1 MYQTEVL
8 GQSLSSGI
16 RFSFAKPTAGT
27 TRYPCKSHDSRNR
40 PEVRQNRR
48 PPRWSILSE
57 AGRTG
62 CIPIRQTG
70 RDIDIGPRERV
81 VGIAPRG
88 GLKSS
93 RHRSVDGTQA
103 SEDPDKTLPATSAAK
118 DAGGGATAVAGAVQ
132 AGVAAQEAV
141 MLLSMK
147 GRQFSNHKITTAI
160 APPARPSRQT
170 ACIRHERRVDSNP
183 RSIPQ
188 KPSS

>member
-1 MYQTEVL
+1 MFGWIGPRPTKTEDHRE
-8 GQSLSSGI
+8 G
-16 RFSFAKPTAGT
+16 RPFSAT
-27 TRYPCKSHDSRNR
+27 
-40 PEVRQNRR
+40 
-48 PPRWSILSE
+48 
-57 AGRTG
+57 GRTG

-103 SEDPDKTLPATSAAK
+103 SEDPDKTLPATSAAL

-160 APPARPSRQT
+160 APRLV
-170 ACIRHERRVDSNP
+170 RHDKRRASAT
-183 RSIPQ
+183 SAG
-188 KPSS
+188 